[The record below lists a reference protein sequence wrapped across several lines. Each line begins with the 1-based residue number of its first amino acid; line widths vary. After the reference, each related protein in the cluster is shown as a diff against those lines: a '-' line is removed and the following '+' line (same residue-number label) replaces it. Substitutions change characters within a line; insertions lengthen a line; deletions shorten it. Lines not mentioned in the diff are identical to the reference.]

1 MRIGWK
7 ITTRFKPS
15 RIAGTLHCFEP
26 CTVTGRVLDELM
38 ETAYGAYWVNE
49 FGVNRD
55 VTRQQTAIDTE
66 LLGLRGLV
74 TGGVLELPP
83 NKDIWEYY

>member
-7 ITTRFKPS
+7 ITTQCKPS

-26 CTVTGRVLDELM
+26 CIVTCRTLVELM
-38 ETAYGAYWVNE
+38 ETAYGAYWANE
-49 FGVNRD
+49 FGINTD
-55 VTRQQTAIDTE
+55 VTTRQTAIDTE

-74 TGGVLELPP
+74 TGGVLEFPQ
-83 NKDIWEYY
+83 NSSRWG